1 MADNLGFTMT
11 IKANNGTLIPLY
23 PQTTRE
29 QIMGWSAGEVFGPY
43 QFTLLA
49 NNWHNNQQTVNL
61 NGVTSSDIVVCV
73 KVLSGTKAQMIE
85 QDEAY
90 SLLDSLTGVQSLQN
104 QIKFTCTSTPQ
115 VNFTVSISW
124 TK

>member
-29 QIMGWSAGEVFGPY
+29 QIMGWNAGEVFGPY

>member
-29 QIMGWSAGEVFGPY
+29 QITGWNAGEVFGPY

>member
-29 QIMGWSAGEVFGPY
+29 QIIGWNAGEVFGPY